1 MRSYFNK
8 LSITFPTHTR
18 LVFIV
23 LMVMVLLDRINTFFR
38 FSIIY
43 TDSDQ
48 TVLWQ
53 VSKDLMNG
61 IFHGPCFYGQSYNP
75 IIEPLFSLPFLLIGM
90 EYSTALPLTTIL
102 MSTFP
107 FVLLSIY
114 LFRKVDPLVGTIPLI
129 ILLLLSLEFGMLTS
143 ISRGFVTGLFFAIPG
158 LVLMAFH
165 STLLSRFIGGLLFG
179 VGVYANPNCLLL
191 LPLLLSFTTSFKES
205 FWKMFIPAILGFC
218 IGAFLI
224 VINAWYYNLNPDLVI
239 HDSPSLKTSLSSFL
253 KVIGRMD
260 NYFDFVS
267 PIFWRAGWLVLAIFI
282 IVGIRTWRHG
292 YMKNSITI
300 FTSLIIIIAS
310 FFFSKVS
317 DGTNSVFFSGSRIY
331 LAYPFIIIFILVF
344 LIKTLN
350 EAKKRL
356 FYTSL
361 ITLSLIAFTVKIV
374 AFNMLLN
381 RALRGSAYSVVQ
393 VIKVKE
399 LNNICE
405 NMLSFSDNKIDL
417 VLANS
422 PHAQDQIITYGCQ
435 CLIDE
440 FPTTFQPLYERRTW
454 LFPNTLD
461 SIYSN
466 ILIYGNRPR
475 SWDQI
480 NIKNLNIVN
489 SDTTKKWILIN
500 NNLETQDLL
509 ATMNIMN

>member
-8 LSITFPTHTR
+8 LSITLLTNKH

-23 LMVMVLLDRINTFFR
+23 LMVKVLLDRINTFFR

-158 LVLMAFH
+158 FVLMAFH

-179 VGVYANPNCLLL
+179 VGVYANPNCILL

-239 HDSPSLKTSLSSFL
+239 CNMDKSVKLNMELTIEKGRGFVPAEENKKSGAP
-253 KVIGRMD
+253 IG
-260 NYFDFVS
+260 
-267 PIFWRAGWLVLAIFI
+267 
-282 IVGIRTWRHG
+282 
-292 YMKNSITI
+292 TI
-300 FTSLIIIIAS
+300 FT
-310 FFFSKVS
+310 
-317 DGTNSVFFSGSRIY
+317 
-331 LAYPFIIIFILVF
+331 
-344 LIKTLN
+344 
-350 EAKKRL
+350 
-356 FYTSL
+356 
-361 ITLSLIAFTVKIV
+361 
-374 AFNMLLN
+374 
-381 RALRGSAYSVVQ
+381 
-393 VIKVKE
+393 
-399 LNNICE
+399 
-405 NMLSFSDNKIDL
+405 
-417 VLANS
+417 
-422 PHAQDQIITYGCQ
+422 
-435 CLIDE
+435 
-440 FPTTFQPLYERRTW
+440 
-454 LFPNTLD
+454 D
-461 SIYSN
+461 SIYTPIKNVKYAIENFRVEQKTDYEKLIFDIETDGSIN
-466 ILIYGNRPR
+466 PKDALTEAAKILIHHFMLFSDERITLEADEIAQTETYDEESLHMRQLLKTR
-475 SWDQI
+475 LIDMDLSVRA
-480 NIKNLNIVN
+480 LNCLKAAEVDTLGDLVSFNKSDLMKFRNFGKKSLTELEELVN
-489 SDTTKKWILIN
+489 VKGLN
-500 NNLETQDLL
+500 FGMDLVKYKL
-509 ATMNIMN
+509 DRD